1 MESRLEKKKKR
12 KKEKKG
18 KIFRGI
24 IIVCTICILY
34 FGLLIVNKSYGEL
47 MYTDERIFSLKGDL
61 TKVCIEV
68 FGNEYYISF
77 EKVKYNIF
85 SLIDILKRLF

>member
-24 IIVCTICILY
+24 IITCTICILY
-34 FGLLIVNKSYGEL
+34 FGLQVVNKSYGEL

-61 TKVCIEV
+61 TKVCIEI
-68 FGNEYYISF
+68 FGNEYYLSF
-77 EKVKYNIF
+77 EKMKDDIF
-85 SLIDILKRLF
+85 NLIDILQRLF